1 MAMAVSM
8 VVVVSVGLSANR
20 ARATEAK
27 TQVPMRAR
35 VGVVVHEAAV
45 TMGRGVAGSH
55 AEPTVIGGAL
65 AGGGSDLTTC
75 STLASRGRGLG
86 SWLMWKRSTGTG
98 GRSCTTRLAELI
110 ANDDVRG
117 SLVG

>member
-8 VVVVSVGLSANR
+8 VVSVVVVVVVSVGLSANR
-20 ARATEAK
+20 ARAEAK

-45 TMGRGVAGSH
+45 TMGGGVAGSH

-65 AGGGSDLTTC
+65 AGDGSDLTTC
-75 STLASRGRGLG
+75 STVASRGRGLG

-98 GRSCTTRLAELI
+98 GRS
-110 ANDDVRG
+110 
-117 SLVG
+117 

>member
-45 TMGRGVAGSH
+45 TMGGGVAGGH

-65 AGGGSDLTTC
+65 AGDGSDLTTC
-75 STLASRGRGLG
+75 STVATGGRGLG

-98 GRSCTTRLAELI
+98 GRSCTTRPI
-110 ANDDVRG
+110 K
-117 SLVG
+117 

>member
-55 AEPTVIGGAL
+55 PEPTVIGGAL
-65 AGGGSDLTTC
+65 AGDGSDLTTC
-75 STLASRGRGLG
+75 STVATGGRGLG

>member
-8 VVVVSVGLSANR
+8 VVVVIVGLRANQ

-27 TQVPMRAR
+27 TQVPMRAC

-55 AEPTVIGGAL
+55 PEPTVIGGAL
-65 AGGGSDLTTC
+65 AG
-75 STLASRGRGLG
+75 AGRGL
-86 SWLMWKRSTGTG
+86 
-98 GRSCTTRLAELI
+98 E
-110 ANDDVRG
+110 
-117 SLVG
+117 VG

>member
-8 VVVVSVGLSANR
+8 VVVVSVSVGLSANR
-20 ARATEAK
+20 ARGTEAK

-45 TMGRGVAGSH
+45 TMGGGVAGGH

-65 AGGGSDLTTC
+65 DGGGSDLTTC

-98 GRSCTTRLAELI
+98 GRSCTTRLAGRGG
-110 ANDDVRG
+110 DDHRRG
-117 SLVG
+117 